1 MDEFDGAEFNKAVR
15 RVTVLQNGDIEFNLS
30 GGEKKVWKNLRL
42 NPPRHIATVTDCFQ
56 GKVRYAACGN
66 TYHRVNGAGKWVY
79 WYCIGKKR
87 KNVECH
93 NPNYT
98 DYQLRQVSAYMMGLE
113 EFSETVFVQQI
124 EEIAAFPD
132 GSMEFNFYGGRKE
145 RWQRA

>member
-1 MDEFDGAEFNKAVR
+1 MAV
-15 RVTVLQNGDIEFNLS
+15 LPDGDIKFRLA
-30 GGEKKVWKNLRL
+30 GGETKTWKNLHL
-42 NPPRHIATVTDCFQ
+42 DPPRHVATVTDCFQ
-56 GKVRYAACGN
+56 GKIRCAACGN

-98 DYQLRQVSAYMMGLE
+98 DYKLRQVSVHMMGLE
-113 EFSETVFVQQI
+113 EFDEAEFEKQI
-124 EEIAAFPD
+124 EEITAFPD
-132 GSMEFNFYGGRKE
+132 GSLEFNFYGGRKE